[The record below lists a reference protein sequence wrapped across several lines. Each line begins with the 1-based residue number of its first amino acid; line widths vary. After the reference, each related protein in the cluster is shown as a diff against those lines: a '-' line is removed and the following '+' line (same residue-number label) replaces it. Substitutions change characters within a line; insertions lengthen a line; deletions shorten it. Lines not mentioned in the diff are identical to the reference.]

1 MTIKDLSNYP
11 GNIKENIKDK
21 SGLGV
26 KIKSYNTIRIIMFNP
41 FQRQGGFTVND
52 TCAYITVIDRG

>member
-21 SGLGV
+21 SGPGV
-26 KIKSYNTIRIIMFNP
+26 KIKSYNTTHFSVKEGSRSMTLVHILLSL
-41 FQRQGGFTVND
+41 TAVNIP
-52 TCAYITVIDRG
+52 AP